1 MANNRSNKTLSPIEP
16 RIQEFIESQQLLVM
30 RRKSDNMPLNISFSE
45 AGLRWTANNRRRL
58 LYFKNAELRN
68 VKLLVPESTES
79 IWYPKFHALSKD
91 GLEKSDNVYIET
103 FVPMNHTY
111 PDGNLRTKHQ
121 VAEYRWVDKA
131 LRLINMEQ
139 GAVAGHHVTDAT
151 SAPGGGS
158 SSEEGLV
165 QEKHHHETMVNS

>member
-1 MANNRSNKTLSPIEP
+1 
-16 RIQEFIESQQLLVM
+16 
-30 RRKSDNMPLNISFSE
+30 MPLNISFSE
-45 AGLRWTANNRRRL
+45 SGLRWTANNRRRL

-68 VKLLVPESTES
+68 VKLLVPGTEES
-79 IWYPKFHALSKD
+79 IWYPKFHALSQD

-121 VAEYRWVDKA
+121 VAEYRWIDKA

-139 GAVAGHHVTDAT
+139 GAVAGHHKSDAT
-151 SAPGGGS
+151 SAPGGS
-158 SSEEGLV
+158 SRLEEGLK
-165 QEKHHHETMVNS
+165 QQNSTHETMVKEA